1 MGKFA
6 EWERVQLIV
15 ELRAGRSRLG
25 VGDRG
30 RVVAPQSRFG
40 LIQVTM
46 DNGETWHLTE
56 EALES
61 EPKEK
66 RPPGIRPDG
75 PRTTGLGGRGGL
87 CVPLKSEK

>member
-1 MGKFA
+1 MGRLVR
-6 EWERVQLIV
+6 WERVQLI
-15 ELRAGRSRLG
+15 EEARSGCSRIQ